1 LWHSPQWIALER
13 SGRRRNHEA
22 ANILRPREVLSVSTQ
37 PVVAPQTQPRD
48 DFMPLHGI
56 DHVELYVGN
65 ALQSAYFYVHA
76 LGFKEVAY
84 AGLETG
90 VRDRTSHVLEQGR
103 IRLVLTGA
111 LTPDHEI
118 GLHTARHGD
127 GVKVIALSV
136 PDVEH
141 AYREATARGAK
152 GVREPYEQSDDH
164 GTIRL
169 ATIATYG
176 ETLHTFVD
184 RSQYKGPFMPG
195 FTARDRSAGDVG
207 LLAIDHI
214 VGNVELGE
222 METWVKYYED
232 VFGMTEMIHF
242 TDEAISTEYSALM
255 SKVVTS
261 GNGRIKFPI
270 NEPAEGKR
278 KSQIDEYLEFYGGAG
293 AQHIAVATR
302 DIVKT
307 VAELRERGIEFLRT
321 PDTYYEEVPGRIGE
335 IEESLE
341 DLERLGILVDRDDEG
356 YLLQIFTK
364 PIGDRPTM
372 FYEVIERHGARGFGE
387 GNFKAL
393 FEAIEREQELRGNL

>member
-1 LWHSPQWIALER
+1 M
-13 SGRRRNHEA
+13 
-22 ANILRPREVLSVSTQ
+22 STQ
-37 PVVAPQTQPRD
+37 PVVAPDAQGRD

-65 ALQSAYFYVHA
+65 ALQSAFFYVHA

-90 VRDRTSHVLEQGR
+90 VRDRTSHVLQQGR
-103 IRLVLTGA
+103 IRIVLTGA
-111 LTPDHEI
+111 LVPGHDI
-118 GLHTARHGD
+118 GRHVADHGD

-136 PDVEH
+136 PSVEN
-141 AYREATARGAK
+141 AYREATTRGAK
-152 GVREPYEQSDDH
+152 GVREPWEESDGH
-164 GTIRL
+164 GTIRF
-169 ATIATYG
+169 ATIETYG

-184 RSQYKGPFMPG
+184 RSDYKGRFMPG
-195 FTARDRSAGDVG
+195 YAARERSTGDVG

-232 VFGMTEMIHF
+232 VFGMTEMLHF

-261 GNGRIKFPI
+261 GNGRVKFPI
-270 NEPAEGKR
+270 NEPAEGTR

-302 DIVKT
+302 DIVRT
-307 VAELRERGIEFLRT
+307 VTALRERGIEFLT
-321 PDTYYEEVPGRIGE
+321 VPGTYYDDVPERIGE
-335 IEESLE
+335 IKESLE
-341 DLERLGILVDRDDEG
+341 DLRRLGILIDRDDEG
-356 YLLQIFTK
+356 YMLQIFTK

-372 FYEVIERHGARGFGE
+372 FLEVIERHGARGFGE